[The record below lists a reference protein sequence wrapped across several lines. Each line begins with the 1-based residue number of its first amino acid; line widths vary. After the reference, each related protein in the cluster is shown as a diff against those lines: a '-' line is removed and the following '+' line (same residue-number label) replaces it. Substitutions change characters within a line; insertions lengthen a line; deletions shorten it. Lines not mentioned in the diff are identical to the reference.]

1 MNHSPLRRSLL
12 VAAIST
18 PLIGACA
25 PLRGQAKNVAAAERQ
40 LRELES
46 TFDGR
51 LGFVALDTATGARIA
66 HRGDERFPFCS
77 TSKMMLCAAVLAR
90 SAGEP
95 ALLQR
100 RIAYAKGDLIRYSP
114 ITEQHVDA
122 GMSVAELCAATLQY
136 SDNTAA
142 NLLMALLG
150 GPQAVTAYAR
160 SIGDATF
167 RLDRREPELNTALPG
182 DERDT
187 TTPAAM
193 AASVHRLLVGDALGA
208 AQRAQLNA
216 WMLGNK
222 TGDARI
228 RAGVP
233 ADWRVADKTGTGD
246 YGTANDIGVAYPPNR
261 APIVFI
267 VYTTMRNPNA
277 QARDDVIASATRI
290 AARAFA

>member
-12 VAAIST
+12 AAAVSV
-18 PLIGACA
+18 PLVGACA
-25 PLRGQAKNVAAAERQ
+25 PLRGDSNGVTAAERQ

-51 LGFVALDTATGARIA
+51 LGFVALDTATGTRIA
-66 HRGDERFPFCS
+66 YRADERFPFCS
-77 TSKMMLCAAVLAR
+77 TFKTMLSAAILAR
-90 SAGEP
+90 SAGDAE
-95 ALLQR
+95 LLQR
-100 RIAYAKGDLIRYSP
+100 RVRYTKRDLVNYSP
-114 ITEQHVDA
+114 ITEKHVGK
-122 GMSVAELCAATLQY
+122 GMTIAELCAATLQY
-136 SDNTAA
+136 SDSTAA
-142 NLLMALLG
+142 NLLIALLG

-160 SIGDATF
+160 SIGDTTF
-167 RLDRREPELNTALPG
+167 RLDRRETELNTAIPG

-193 AASVHRLLVGDALGA
+193 AASVRRLLVGDALGA
-208 AQRAQLNA
+208 AQRAQLDA

-246 YGTANDIGVAYPPNR
+246 YGTGNDIGVAYPPNR
-261 APIVFI
+261 APIVFV
-267 VYTTMRNPNA
+267 VYTTMREKNA
-277 QARDDVIASATRI
+277 QARSDVIASAARI

>member
-114 ITEQHVDA
+114 ITEQHVGA

-142 NLLMALLG
+142 NLLIALLG
-150 GPQAVTAYAR
+150 GLQAVTAYAR

-208 AQRAQLNA
+208 AQRAQL
-216 WMLGNK
+216 
-222 TGDARI
+222 
-228 RAGVP
+228 
-233 ADWRVADKTGTGD
+233 
-246 YGTANDIGVAYPPNR
+246 
-261 APIVFI
+261 
-267 VYTTMRNPNA
+267 
-277 QARDDVIASATRI
+277 
-290 AARAFA
+290 

>member
-12 VAAIST
+12 AAAVSV
-18 PLIGACA
+18 PLVGACA
-25 PLRGQAKNVAAAERQ
+25 PLRGDSNGVTAAERQ

-51 LGFVALDTATGARIA
+51 LGFVALDTATGTRIA
-66 HRGDERFPFCS
+66 YRADERFPFCS
-77 TSKMMLCAAVLAR
+77 TFKTMLSAAILAR
-90 SAGEP
+90 SAGDAE
-95 ALLQR
+95 LLQR
-100 RIAYAKGDLIRYSP
+100 RVRYTKRDLVNYSP
-114 ITEQHVDA
+114 ITEKHVGK
-122 GMSVAELCAATLQY
+122 GMTIAELCAATLQY

-142 NLLMALLG
+142 NLLIALLG

-160 SIGDATF
+160 SIGDTTF
-167 RLDRREPELNTALPG
+167 RLDRRETELNTAIPG

-193 AASVHRLLVGDALGA
+193 AASVRRLLVGDALGA
-208 AQRAQLNA
+208 AQRAQLDA

-246 YGTANDIGVAYPPNR
+246 YGTGNDIGVAYPPNR
-261 APIVFI
+261 APIVFV
-267 VYTTMRNPNA
+267 VYTTMREKNA
-277 QARDDVIASATRI
+277 QARSDVIASAARI

>member
-1 MNHSPLRRSLL
+1 GSHMR
-12 VAAIST
+12 
-18 PLIGACA
+18 
-25 PLRGQAKNVAAAERQ
+25 NVAAEQQ

-66 HRGDERFPFCS
+66 HRADERFPFCS
-77 TSKMMLCAAVLAR
+77 TFKTMLSAAVLAR
-90 SAGEP
+90 SAGDA

-100 RIAYAKGDLIRYSP
+100 RIPYAKRDLVRYSP
-114 ITEQHVDA
+114 ITEKHVGA
-122 GMSVAELCAATLQY
+122 GMTVAELCAATLQY

-142 NLLMALLG
+142 NLLIALLG

-167 RLDRREPELNTALPG
+167 RLDRRETELNTAIPGDERDTTTPAAMAASVRRLPG

-193 AASVHRLLVGDALGA
+193 AASVRRLLVGDALGT

-233 ADWRVADKTGTGD
+233 AGWRVADKTGTGD
-246 YGTANDIGVAYPPNR
+246 YGTGNDIGVAYPPDR
-261 APIVFI
+261 APIVFV
-267 VYTTMRNPNA
+267 VYTTMRSRNA
-277 QARDDVIASATRI
+277 QARDDVIASAARI
-290 AARAFA
+290 AARAFV

>member
-1 MNHSPLRRSLL
+1 GSHMR
-12 VAAIST
+12 
-18 PLIGACA
+18 
-25 PLRGQAKNVAAAERQ
+25 NVAAEQQ

-66 HRGDERFPFCS
+66 HRADERFPFCS
-77 TSKMMLCAAVLAR
+77 TFKTMLSAAVLAR
-90 SAGEP
+90 SAGDA

-100 RIAYAKGDLIRYSP
+100 RIPYAKRDLVRYSP
-114 ITEQHVDA
+114 ITEKHVGA
-122 GMSVAELCAATLQY
+122 GMTVAELCAATLQY

-142 NLLMALLG
+142 NLLIALLG

-167 RLDRREPELNTALPG
+167 RLDRRETELNTAIPGDERDTTTIPG

-193 AASVHRLLVGDALGA
+193 AASVRRLLVGDALGT

-233 ADWRVADKTGTGD
+233 AGWRVADKTGTGD
-246 YGTANDIGVAYPPNR
+246 YGTGNDIGVAYPPDR
-261 APIVFI
+261 APIVFV
-267 VYTTMRNPNA
+267 VYTTMRSRNA
-277 QARDDVIASATRI
+277 QARDDVIASAARI
-290 AARAFA
+290 AARAFV

>member
-12 VAAIST
+12 IAAVSA
-18 PLIGACA
+18 PLVGACA
-25 PLRGQAKNVAAAERQ
+25 PLRDNSRNVAAEQQ

-66 HRGDERFPFCS
+66 HRADERFPFCS
-77 TSKMMLCAAVLAR
+77 TFKTMLSAAVLAR
-90 SAGEP
+90 SAGDA

-100 RIAYAKGDLIRYSP
+100 RIPYAKRDLVRYSP
-114 ITEQHVDA
+114 ITEKHVGA
-122 GMSVAELCAATLQY
+122 GMTVAELCAATLQY

-142 NLLMALLG
+142 NLLIALLG

-167 RLDRREPELNTALPG
+167 RLDRRETELNTAIPG

-193 AASVHRLLVGDALGA
+193 AASVRRLLVGDALDT

-233 ADWRVADKTGTGD
+233 AGWRVADKTGTGD
-246 YGTANDIGVAYPPNR
+246 YGTGNDIGVAYPPDR
-261 APIVFI
+261 APIVFV
-267 VYTTMRNPNA
+267 VYTTMRSRNA
-277 QARDDVIASATRI
+277 QARDDVIASAARI
-290 AARAFA
+290 AARAFV